1 MSKQQKEQLT
11 AGERDQRG
19 FSMIETLISV
29 VVLSFAMGGLY
40 SLLIHNS
47 QINKSEQMRA
57 EAQSNARS
65 VLAVVVQKVRSAGWD
80 PLGGGA
86 FAGITVDSDFS
97 DAVSELTV
105 RSDFDS
111 ILNPGDPDGLA
122 TQLDEEIEFRHSGNT
137 LMWRRQPGGRFEVL
151 AMNISNDADGDG
163 TIENMFIPD
172 SNVNPTRI
180 TIQVTAT
187 SPVVDPI
194 SKDFTRYTVSAD
206 VVLRKEI

>member
-1 MSKQQKEQLT
+1 
-11 AGERDQRG
+11 
-19 FSMIETLISV
+19 MIETLISV
-29 VVLSFAMGGLY
+29 VVLSFAMTGLY

-80 PLGGGA
+80 PLLSGS
-86 FAGITVDSDFS
+86 FAGVTVDPDFTDS
-97 DAVSELTV
+97 TAILTV

-111 ILNPGDPDGLA
+111 ILNPGTPDGLA
-122 TQLDEEIEFRHSGNT
+122 TQLDEEIEFRHQGNT
-137 LMWRRQPGGRFEVL
+137 LLWRRQPGGRFEVL

-163 TIENMFIPD
+163 TVEHMFRPD
-172 SNVNPTRI
+172 NTTNPTRI
-180 TIQVTAT
+180 QIQITAR
-187 SPVVDPI
+187 SPVIDPV
-194 SKDFTRYTVSAD
+194 SKDFIRYTVSAD